1 LNSKYERSVLTIAGG
16 NKLYIDMA
24 CNLAMSFLYWNK
36 DSGIQFYLVTD
47 RADLVPAKL
56 RADINI
62 IAKTPDELNKGF
74 SSKLQIGEF
83 IQTKQTLFIDA
94 DCLVY
99 GNLNEVFELFEGHST
114 SVIGFNLT
122 EGIDTGFCRDIK
134 SVLAKTGTSYFP
146 MFCGSIYY
154 IEEGET
160 AHNIFRYANSLLSS
174 YDDLGLIRLRNR
186 ENEEPLISLSM
197 AKFKQQPVNDT
208 GFIKADRMYYD
219 NLSSNILQ
227 GRARLWSDKQAP
239 VPIYS
244 TLLESQPKIVHFN
257 ASYSEIFE
265 YKSEVSR
272 IRKVYL
278 YHWPKT
284 FANVYAFLGHIMPG
298 KLSKFTKDRL
308 RPLYRLLFGYRKIQP
323 SQRIVND

>member
-1 LNSKYERSVLTIAGG
+1 M
-16 NKLYIDMA
+16 YIDMA

-56 RADINI
+56 RTAINI

-99 GNLNEVFELFEGHST
+99 GNLNKAFELFEGHSA
-114 SVIGFNLT
+114 SVIGFTLT

-134 SVLAKTGTSYFP
+134 SVLAKTGATYFP
-146 MFCGSIYY
+146 MFCGSVYY
-154 IEEGET
+154 FEQGET
-160 AHNIFRYANSLLSS
+160 ADNIFRYANSLLSS

-186 ENEEPLISLSM
+186 ENEEPLLSLSM
-197 AKFKQQPVNDT
+197 AKFKHQPVEDN
-208 GFIKADRMYYD
+208 GFIKADRMYYEH
-219 NLSSNILQ
+219 LSSNILR

-244 TLLESQPKIVHFN
+244 TLLESHPKIVHFN
-257 ASYSEIFE
+257 ASYSETFE
-265 YKSEVSR
+265 YNSEVSR
-272 IRKVYL
+272 IKKVYL
-278 YHWPKT
+278 YHWPIT
-284 FANVYAFLGHIMPG
+284 LANFYSYAAYVMPG
-298 KLSKFTKDRL
+298 KLAKLLKDNL
-308 RPLYRLLFGYRKIQP
+308 RPLYRMVFGYRKIQP
-323 SQRIVND
+323 SQRIVNN